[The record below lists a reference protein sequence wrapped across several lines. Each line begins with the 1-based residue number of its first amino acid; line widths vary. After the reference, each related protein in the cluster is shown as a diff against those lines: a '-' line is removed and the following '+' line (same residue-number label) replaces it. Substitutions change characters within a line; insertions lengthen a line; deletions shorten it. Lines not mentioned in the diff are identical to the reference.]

1 MRWFSFSAS
10 AFILSCILHLLMAG
24 GFTLSGFVFDSDD
37 PQPIVGGGV
46 EEENVIPIDATIIDS
61 QQIEAEM
68 AAIIKA
74 DKQKKE
80 TETKRVAELE
90 DKAKAAIEQ
99 REAEEAKIAK
109 MREEN
114 RAEQERLEEE
124 NRVAMAG
131 IAAKRAEQRREL
143 LRQKKE
149 SEKLALEKKVQ
160 ENRIKALEQQR
171 VADEKKTADAVAR
184 SKAQEQK
191 RAAATA
197 KREAD
202 EKASAIAEAAEKLK
216 QAKAAE
222 VKRLEAKRAADEKE
236 SARVAEEKRV
246 ADEKASLALV
256 AKREAELKAQRKAEV
271 ADRRRAQDEERRRQE
286 LMAALAREESSE
298 NARDLDI
305 YRAVIGQKVNRN
317 WTKPSG
323 AQAVQCVVRVK
334 QIPGGDVVD
343 VQTVPGK
350 CGGSPQYQN
359 SVIKA
364 VEKSSPLP
372 EPSNPDVFDRVLEF
386 TFNPDV

>member
-1 MRWFSFSAS
+1 VRWFSFSAS

>member
-37 PQPIVGGGV
+37 PQPIVGGGA

-90 DKAKAAIEQ
+90 EKAKAALEQ

>member
-1 MRWFSFSAS
+1 MRWFRFSAS

-37 PQPIVGGGV
+37 PQPIVGGEV
-46 EEENVIPIDATIIDS
+46 EEEKVIPIDATIIDS

-90 DKAKAAIEQ
+90 DKAKAARSQ

-124 NRVAMAG
+124 NRAAMADM
-131 IAAKRAEQRREL
+131 AAKRAEQRHEL

-149 SEKLALEKKVQ
+149 SEKLALEKKA
-160 ENRIKALEQQR
+160 EEKRIRVLEQQR
-171 VADEKKTADAVAR
+171 VADEKKTVDAAAR
-184 SKAQEQK
+184 RKAEEQK
-191 RAAATA
+191 QAAATA
-197 KREAD
+197 KRKAD
-202 EKASAIAEAAEKLK
+202 EKAAAEVAEKLK

-222 VKRLEAKRAADEKE
+222 VNRLEA
-236 SARVAEEKRV
+236 KRV
-246 ADEKASLALV
+246 ADEKASVALV
-256 AKREAELKAQRKAEV
+256 AKREVELKAQRKAEEV
-271 ADRRRAQDEERRRQE
+271 ERRRAQDEERRRQE

-323 AQAVQCVVRVK
+323 AQAVQCVLRVK
-334 QIPGGDVVD
+334 QIPGGEVVD

>member
-1 MRWFSFSAS
+1 VRWFRFSAS

-37 PQPIVGGGV
+37 PQPIVGGEV
-46 EEENVIPIDATIIDS
+46 EEEKVIPIDATIIDS

-90 DKAKAAIEQ
+90 DKAKAARSQ

-124 NRVAMAG
+124 NRAAMADM
-131 IAAKRAEQRREL
+131 AAKRAEQRHEL

-149 SEKLALEKKVQ
+149 SEKLALEKKA
-160 ENRIKALEQQR
+160 EEKRIRVLEQQR
-171 VADEKKTADAVAR
+171 VADEKKTVDAAAR
-184 SKAQEQK
+184 RKAEEQK
-191 RAAATA
+191 QAAATA
-197 KREAD
+197 KRKAD
-202 EKASAIAEAAEKLK
+202 EKAAAEVAEKLK

-222 VKRLEAKRAADEKE
+222 VNRLEA
-236 SARVAEEKRV
+236 KRV
-246 ADEKASLALV
+246 ADEKASVALV
-256 AKREAELKAQRKAEV
+256 AKREVELKAQRKAEEV
-271 ADRRRAQDEERRRQE
+271 ERRRAQDEERRRQE

-323 AQAVQCVVRVK
+323 AQAVQCVLRVK
-334 QIPGGDVVD
+334 QIPGGEVVD

>member
-1 MRWFSFSAS
+1 VRWFSFSAS

-171 VADEKKTADAVAR
+171 VADEKKTADTVAR

>member
-1 MRWFSFSAS
+1 VRWFSFSAS

-37 PQPIVGGGV
+37 PQPIVGGGA

-90 DKAKAAIEQ
+90 EKAKAALEQ

>member
-1 MRWFSFSAS
+1 VRWFSFSAS

-90 DKAKAAIEQ
+90 EKAKAALEQ

>member
-171 VADEKKTADAVAR
+171 VADEKKTADTVAR